1 MEIISWVVIAGV
13 SLLVGICLV
22 EYLTVHPLQMSWY
35 LLLVCLFTFGI
46 VLLLLLNFT
55 GWQRLFVLGAS
66 LIFVLAGY
74 WGMTWWLHHL
84 KDTEPL
90 PVLKRTT
97 SDPGAGHIAVIYLAH
112 GEPETYDP
120 AGWLHTFN
128 EFDESGVRFIPYL
141 LRPYFLYA
149 LRKKYL
155 TVGKSGHKQMH
166 HKMMTSLEQAFRREG
181 DSCTRFYLSFLDDSP
196 RPDSAAIQAL
206 NEGACCLVVAEVF
219 VTNSNHTAEGE
230 ALIKRLH
237 PEDYGVSVKF
247 SGPLW
252 DSQTL
257 ARMFVQRVIE
267 RLGEITTSKVG
278 ILLVGHGQPL
288 EWDQL
293 WPSETEQE
301 TIFRQSIRVLFEEQ
315 GFPQDNIGLAWMEF
329 REPKPE
335 DEIQR
340 LVAKGVEKIFFFSAS
355 ISADS
360 IHSQYDIPNLV
371 TAAQIPPDVEVIN
384 LGAWND
390 HPLVIEAIKEKIQA
404 AIAA

>member
-46 VLLLLLNFT
+46 VLLLMLNFT
-55 GWQRLFVLGAS
+55 GWQRLFALGAS
-66 LIFVLAGY
+66 LIFALAGY
-74 WGMTWWLHHL
+74 WGMTWWLHRL
-84 KDTEPL
+84 KESEPL
-90 PVLKRTT
+90 PVLKRAT

-120 AGWLHTFN
+120 VGWLHTFN

-141 LRPYFLYA
+141 LRPYFLYE
-149 LRKKYL
+149 LRRKYL
-155 TVGKSGHKQMH
+155 AVGKSEHKQMH

-181 DSCTRFYLSFLDDSP
+181 DSCTRFYLSFLDDTP
-196 RPDSAAIQAL
+196 RPDAAAIQAL
-206 NEGACCLVVAEVF
+206 NEGACCLVIAEVF

-230 ALIKRLH
+230 ALIQRLN
-237 PEDYGVSVKF
+237 PEDFGVSVKF

-252 DSQTL
+252 DSPTL
-257 ARMFVQRVIE
+257 ARMFVQRVNE
-267 RLGEITTSKVG
+267 RVGEIPKSKVG

-288 EWDQL
+288 EWDHL
-293 WPSETEQE
+293 WLSETEQE
-301 TIFRQSIRVLFEEQ
+301 TNFRQSIKALFEEQ
-315 GFPQDNIGLAWMEF
+315 GFPHDNIGLAWMEF
-329 REPKPE
+329 RKPTPGE
-335 DEIQR
+335 EVLR
-340 LVAKGVEKIFFFSAS
+340 LVEKEVEKIFYFSAS

-360 IHSQYDIPNLV
+360 IHSQCDIPNMV
-371 TAAQIPPDVEVIN
+371 EAAQIPSTIEVIN